1 MIEKIRNYV
10 WAPIEKIRNYE
21 WSRYKKEKF
30 KGLKN
35 FDFSII
41 TSNCVGAV
49 IYHDLG
55 MPFLSPTI
63 NLTIG
68 MNDLVKFAENLNWY
82 LEKEIVEIKGDYEY
96 PTGMLEDIRINFVH
110 YNSFEEGIQKWEER
124 KKRINMDNLFFMGSE
139 RGDCTYETIQHFDKL
154 PYTNKV
160 IFTHVEYPEIK
171 SAYYIK
177 GFDEEPQ
184 LGNLLEFKSQFLKR
198 RYLDDFDYVS
208 FFNSAI

>member
-1 MIEKIRNYV
+1 MRRSMALTKDKKMIEKIRNYV
-10 WAPIEKIRNYE
+10 W
-21 WSRYKKEKF
+21 SRYKKVKF

-35 FDFSII
+35 FDLSII

-63 NLTIG
+63 NLTIR

-110 YNSFEEGIQKWEER
+110 FIRAADDRAWIWK
-124 KKRINMDNLFFMGSE
+124 LF
-139 RGDCTYETIQHFDKL
+139 
-154 PYTNKV
+154 
-160 IFTHVEYPEIK
+160 
-171 SAYYIK
+171 
-177 GFDEEPQ
+177 
-184 LGNLLEFKSQFLKR
+184 
-198 RYLDDFDYVS
+198 
-208 FFNSAI
+208 